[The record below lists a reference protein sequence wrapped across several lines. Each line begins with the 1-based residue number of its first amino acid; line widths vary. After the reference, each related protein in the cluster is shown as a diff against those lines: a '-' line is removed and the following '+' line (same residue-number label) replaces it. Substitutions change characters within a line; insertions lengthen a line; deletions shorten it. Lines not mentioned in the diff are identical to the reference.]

1 MKIRTILAVAS
12 LLGGEAALA
21 ADYTGNINML
31 EVWRTGEVA
40 FTIAATVGTCNGQ
53 FIINPSWNDA
63 AKTLY
68 AAVLAAKSKGVPI
81 RVITS
86 TCGPADAMPSSSY
99 NVPIYLYV
107 LD

>member
-1 MKIRTILAVAS
+1 MKIRTFLAVTA
-12 LLGGEAALA
+12 LLSGEAALA
-21 ADYTGNINML
+21 ADYTGNVNML

-40 FTIAATVGTCNGQ
+40 FTLATTVGTCNGQ

-68 AAVLAAKSKGVPI
+68 AAVLAAKSKGAPL

-86 TCGPADAMPSSSY
+86 SCGAADAMPSSSY

>member
-1 MKIRTILAVAS
+1 MKIRSILAVT
-12 LLGGEAALA
+12 LLFGGGPAVA
-21 ADYTGNINML
+21 ADYTGTVNML

-40 FTIAATVGTCNGQ
+40 FTLATTVGTCNGQ

-68 AAVLAAKSKGVPI
+68 AAVLAAKSKGAPV

-86 TCGPADAMPSSSY
+86 SCGPADSVPRASY
-99 NVPIYLYV
+99 NVPTYLYV